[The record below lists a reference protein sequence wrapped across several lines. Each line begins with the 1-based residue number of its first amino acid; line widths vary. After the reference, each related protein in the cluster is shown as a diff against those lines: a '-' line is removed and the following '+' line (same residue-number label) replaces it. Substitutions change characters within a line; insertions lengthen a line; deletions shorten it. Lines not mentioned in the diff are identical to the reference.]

1 MICWGEKMN
10 NMNSVNYDTDD
21 FEKDVLERSYMMP
34 VLVDFWAEW
43 CGPCRVLGPVLERLA
58 EESNGRWA
66 LVKLNTDKHPE
77 LSARYGIR
85 SIPNVKLFVDG
96 KVVDGFIGALPEN
109 MVRGWLIKALPSK
122 FHNQIKD
129 AQRLLDEG
137 SIIEAQKI
145 LEEVVGAEENN
156 DLAITLLARTYVFSD
171 PNKAL
176 EIVERIGPASEYSDM
191 AEAIKTFGELFL
203 SLEDSTPL
211 KEGAVR
217 ERYLSAIKSL
227 RSQNFGDALDSFI
240 DVIRKD
246 RYYDNDGSRKA
257 CVAIFRFLG
266 EDHGVTKEYRQ
277 VFASVLYA

>member
-1 MICWGEKMN
+1 MDSI
-10 NMNSVNYDTDD
+10 NSVNYDTDD
-21 FEKDVLERSYMMP
+21 FERDVLERSYRMP

-43 CGPCRVLGPVLERLA
+43 CGPCRVLGPVLEKLA
-58 EESNGRWA
+58 EESDDSWA
-66 LVKLNTDKHPE
+66 LAKLNTDKHPE

-129 AQRLLDEG
+129 AQRLLAEG
-137 SIIEAQKI
+137 RIGEAQGI
-145 LEEVVGAEENN
+145 LEEVVGAEANN
-156 DLAITLLARTYVFSD
+156 DLANTLLARTYVFSD
-171 PNKAL
+171 PSKAI
-176 EIVERIGPASEYSDM
+176 EIVDRMAPTTDYSDI
-191 AEAIKTFGELFL
+191 AEAIKTFGEMFL
-203 SLEDSTPL
+203 YLEDSTPL
-211 KEGAVR
+211 KEGAAR
-217 ERYLSAIKSL
+217 ERYLSAIESL
-227 RSQNFGDALDSFI
+227 RSQDFGDALDSFI

-246 RYYDNDGSRKA
+246 RYYDDDGSRRA

-266 EDHGVTKEYRQ
+266 EDHEVTREYRQ

>member
-1 MICWGEKMN
+1 MN
-10 NMNSVNYDTDD
+10 NMTSANYDTDN
-21 FEKDVLERSYMMP
+21 FEKDVLERSYSMP

-58 EESNGRWA
+58 EESNDRWA

-137 SIIEAQKI
+137 RIIEARKI
-145 LEEVVGAEENN
+145 LEEVVAAEENN

-171 PNKAL
+171 PGKAL
-176 EIVERIGPASEYSDM
+176 EIVDRIGPTSEYSDM

-203 SLEDSTPL
+203 YLEDSTPL

-217 ERYLSAIKSL
+217 EIYLSAIKSL
-227 RSQNFGDALDSFI
+227 RSQDFGDALDSFI

-257 CVAIFRFLG
+257 CVAIFRLLG
-266 EDHGVTKEYRQ
+266 EDHEVTKEYRQ

>member
-1 MICWGEKMN
+1 MN
-10 NMNSVNYDTDD
+10 NMTSANYDTDN
-21 FEKDVLERSYMMP
+21 FEKDVLERSYSMP

-58 EESNGRWA
+58 EESNDRWA

-137 SIIEAQKI
+137 RIIEARKI
-145 LEEVVGAEENN
+145 LEEVVAAEENN

-171 PNKAL
+171 PGKAL
-176 EIVERIGPASEYSDM
+176 EIVDRIGPTSEYSDM

-203 SLEDSTPL
+203 YLEDSTPL

-217 ERYLSAIKSL
+217 EIYLSAIKSL
-227 RSQNFGDALDSFI
+227 RSQDFGDALNSFI

-257 CVAIFRFLG
+257 CVAIFRLLG
-266 EDHGVTKEYRQ
+266 EDHEVTKEYRQ

>member
-1 MICWGEKMN
+1 MDSI
-10 NMNSVNYDTDD
+10 NSVNYDTDD
-21 FEKDVLERSYMMP
+21 FEKDVLERSYRMP

-43 CGPCRVLGPVLERLA
+43 CGPCRVLGPVLEKLA
-58 EESNGRWA
+58 EESNDSWA
-66 LVKLNTDKHPE
+66 LAKLNTDKHPE

-122 FHNQIKD
+122 FHNQIRD
-129 AQRLLDEG
+129 AQRLLAEG
-137 SIIEAQKI
+137 RIGEAQGI
-145 LEEVVGAEENN
+145 LEEVVGAEANN
-156 DLAITLLARTYVFSD
+156 DLANTLLARTCVFSD
-171 PNKAL
+171 PNKAI
-176 EIVERIGPASEYSDM
+176 EIVDRIAPTSDYSDI
-191 AEAIKTFGELFL
+191 AEAIKTFGEMFL
-203 SLEDSTPL
+203 YLEDSTPL
-211 KEGAVR
+211 KEGAAR
-217 ERYLSAIKSL
+217 ERYLSAIESL

-246 RYYDNDGSRKA
+246 RYYDDDGSRRA

-266 EDHGVTKEYRQ
+266 EDHEVTKEYRQ

>member
-1 MICWGEKMN
+1 MD
-10 NMNSVNYDTDD
+10 NMNSVNYDTDN
-21 FEKDVLERSYMMP
+21 FEKDVLERSYSMP

-58 EESNGRWA
+58 EESNDSWA

-85 SIPNVKLFVDG
+85 SIPNVKLFIDG

-129 AQRLLDEG
+129 AHRLLDEG
-137 SIIEAQKI
+137 RIIEARKI
-145 LEEVVGAEENN
+145 LEEVVAAEENN

-171 PNKAL
+171 PGKAL
-176 EIVERIGPASEYSDM
+176 EIVDRIGPTSEYSDM

-203 SLEDSTPL
+203 YLEDSTPL

-227 RSQNFGDALDSFI
+227 RSQDFGDALDSFI

-257 CVAIFRFLG
+257 CIAIFRFLG
-266 EDHGVTKEYRQ
+266 EDHEVTKGYRQ

>member
-1 MICWGEKMN
+1 MN

-21 FEKDVLERSYMMP
+21 FEKDVIERSYKIP

-43 CGPCRVLGPVLERLA
+43 CGPCRVLGPILEKLA
-58 EESNGRWA
+58 EENNDSWA
-66 LVKLNTDKHPE
+66 LVKLNSDKYPE

-122 FHNQIKD
+122 FHNQVKN
-129 AQRLLDEG
+129 AERLVDEG
-137 SIIEAQKI
+137 RIVEAQKI
-145 LEEVVGAEENN
+145 LEEVVSAEENN
-156 DLAITLLARTYVFSD
+156 DLAITLLARTSVFSD
-171 PNKAL
+171 PSRAL
-176 EIVERIGPASEYSDM
+176 EIVDRIGPTSEYSDI
-191 AEAIKTFGELFL
+191 AEAIKTFGEMFL
-203 SLEDSTPL
+203 YLEDSTPL
-211 KEGAVR
+211 KEGAGR